1 MASSAYPY
9 GMVPVENLAA
19 GYNTQGFETL
29 TIADGY
35 STAIYYGDVVKFT
48 TDGTIVKDWSGTG
61 TTSNTLTPIGVF
73 VGCRYINSIGY
84 VIDSQYWP
92 AITTGYTVY
101 AKVVT
106 DPNAVFA
113 VQANGILAL
122 STATTTPIGLAALA
136 MNAAL
141 YQTAGSATFGKSKNA
156 LAGASVSTTNTLPL
170 RIVGLVEEPNN
181 NWTDTYANL
190 LVKWNAGHQ
199 YQSTTG
205 V

>member
-35 STAIYYGDVVKFT
+35 ATKIYFGDVVKLIS
-48 TDGTIVKDWSGTG
+48 DGTVAKDTG
-61 TTSNTLTPIGVF
+61 TTSLTPVGVF

-84 VIDSQYWP
+84 AVDSQYWP

-101 AKVVT
+101 AKIVT
-106 DPNAVFA
+106 NPFAVFQI
-113 VQANGILAL
+113 QANGSVA
-122 STATTTPIGLAALA
+122 STDLGS
-136 MNAAL
+136 NAAIV
-141 YQTAGSATFGKSKNA
+141 QTAGTTTFGKSKNA
-156 LAGASVSTTNTLPL
+156 LNASTIATTNTLPL
-170 RIVGLVEEPNN
+170 RIVGLAELPNN
-181 NWTDTYANL
+181 AWGDAYTDV
-190 LVKWNAGHQ
+190 LVKWNAGNQ
-199 YQSTTG
+199 YLDTTG